1 MKSKVDKY
9 DVDKLVPVP
18 TDLSKLSDVG
28 NNEVIKKN
36 VYNELVKNINAI
48 KTTDIT
54 NELKKLTMTQKL
66 RKLRRNSIIKMIN
79 VLLLKNSIIWWQII
93 LLQDQNKQIG
103 KEK

>member
-1 MKSKVDKY
+1 MKSEVDKY

-18 TDLSKLSDVG
+18 SDLSKLSDVG

-48 KTTDIT
+48 KTIDIT

-79 VLLLKNSIIWWQII
+79 VLLLKNSII
-93 LLQDQNKQIG
+93 
-103 KEK
+103 

>member
-1 MKSKVDKY
+1 MKSEVDKY

-18 TDLSKLSDVG
+18 TDLSKVSDVG

-79 VLLLKNSIIWWQII
+79 VLLLKNSII
-93 LLQDQNKQIG
+93 
-103 KEK
+103 

>member
-18 TDLSKLSDVG
+18 TDLSKVSDVG

-79 VLLLKNSIIWWQII
+79 VLLLKNSII
-93 LLQDQNKQIG
+93 
-103 KEK
+103 

>member
-79 VLLLKNSIIWWQII
+79 VLLLKNSII
-93 LLQDQNKQIG
+93 
-103 KEK
+103 

>member
-1 MKSKVDKY
+1 MKSKVDKF
-9 DVDKLVPVP
+9 DVDKVVPVP

-79 VLLLKNSIIWWQII
+79 VLLLKNSII
-93 LLQDQNKQIG
+93 
-103 KEK
+103 

>member
-18 TDLSKLSDVG
+18 TDLSKVSDVG

>member
-1 MKSKVDKY
+1 MKSEVDKY

-79 VLLLKNSIIWWQII
+79 VLLLKNSII
-93 LLQDQNKQIG
+93 
-103 KEK
+103 